1 MPDLDSRLMNRD
13 TLEEGD
19 EQRQAGGQLK
29 AQREAMKRQKKQ
41 EEQERESQEQEAG
54 TSLREQA
61 QKQVRASRR
70 RKKAQLKQKPWRQE
84 APFGL
89 RIAIGIKETID
100 FLTLGLL
107 SPITNFIMMIYIV
120 ILALTGSQSLRR
132 YLKKRIVLPLILE
145 FFPFLSALPWYFI
158 FVFGAKLRVD

>member
-70 RKKAQLKQKPWRQE
+70 RKKAK
-84 APFGL
+84 
-89 RIAIGIKETID
+89 
-100 FLTLGLL
+100 
-107 SPITNFIMMIYIV
+107 
-120 ILALTGSQSLRR
+120 
-132 YLKKRIVLPLILE
+132 
-145 FFPFLSALPWYFI
+145 
-158 FVFGAKLRVD
+158 